1 MPAPPTICS
10 VLGAIPPS
18 PSSRFVNYVG
28 CYPTSKFIIMEIYL
42 SPQCESLTG
51 SLGRG
56 FGYYIRST
64 KKGRYY
70 SQRSKHSVPP
80 DGHWRFILTCAELAH
95 ANLHVIDVKASC
107 DELAD
112 ALWDA
117 HHFNA
122 SEHVC
127 DNFDHIGK
135 KTYDARDIINLK
147 YTFGL

>member
-1 MPAPPTICS
+1 
-10 VLGAIPPS
+10 
-18 PSSRFVNYVG
+18 
-28 CYPTSKFIIMEIYL
+28 MEIYL

-51 SLGRG
+51 SLGHG
-56 FGYYIRST
+56 FGYYIR
-64 KKGRYY
+64 KRKNGYFA
-70 SQRSKHSVPP
+70 QRSSKGYVPH
-80 DGHWRFILTCAELAH
+80 DGHWKFILTCAELAH

-112 ALWDA
+112 ALYDA
-117 HHFNA
+117 HHFIA